1 MEKRMTRFIQ
11 RNRDI
16 PNTQTQLDIIH
27 RHDDGANEARKYI
40 ADIYL
45 KTYKATISPSPDVI
59 ICSRDT
65 DTKKI
70 VACAGITFASQ
81 HEQLFSE
88 RYLPDLLE
96 PLIQQCTDH
105 RLYRHQLVE
114 IGALASDN
122 PNAAAD
128 LIRALPIIAWFMGAM
143 AILCTSTHRLRKLL
157 NYHQIPFQPITDA
170 SPLRLSEQER
180 QIWGSYY
187 DQSPQTGVILL
198 SQCGH
203 LFEHFSGRLMMA
215 DFNHMTQASQA
226 AA

>member
-1 MEKRMTRFIQ
+1 MTRFIQ
-11 RNRDI
+11 RNRDFSQ
-16 PNTQTQLDIIH
+16 TKTQLDIIH
-27 RHDDGANEARKYI
+27 RHDDAAIEVRKYI

-45 KTYKATISPSPDVI
+45 KTYKATISPCPDVI
-59 ICSRDT
+59 ICSRDV

-88 RYLPDLLE
+88 RYLQGSLE
-96 PLIQQCTDH
+96 PLIYQHTQQ

-128 LIRALPIIAWFMGAM
+128 LIRALPIIAWFMGSM
-143 AILCTSTHRLRKLL
+143 AILCTSTKRLRKLL
-157 NYHQIPFQPITDA
+157 DYHQIPFQPITDA
-170 SPLRLSEQER
+170 SPLSLSEQER

-198 SQCGH
+198 SQCGN

-215 DFNHMTQASQA
+215 DFNHMTQASQVA
-226 AA
+226 A